1 MTQNN
6 TSKRRTLE
14 ALKDHMSQVA
24 ESLKV
29 SGAKLPSC
37 YVGQMPSMQIE
48 RINERELTS
57 IYALLSYVSYNQ
69 NVNQETVQMILEA
82 ELSVDHVAKITRQ
95 DYMRAVEFL
104 VDVKMGEVI
113 N

>member
-1 MTQNN
+1 MTQNS

-14 ALKDHMSQVA
+14 ALKDHMDQVA

-29 SGAKLPSC
+29 SGSQISAYC
-37 YVGQMPSMQIE
+37 ADHMPVSKVE
-48 RINERELTS
+48 RINDRELTS
-57 IYALLSYVSYNQ
+57 IYALLAYVAYNQ

-82 ELSVDHVAKITRQ
+82 EMRVDHVAKIARN
-95 DYMRAVEFL
+95 DYMRAIEFL
-104 VDVKMGEVI
+104 VDVRMDEVI